1 MKKTILLTIICAA
14 LHYTAQAQFYIS
26 ARGGYAFSVS
36 SSVAVGSAQS
46 GNGYINIDKGKGIK
60 ESANYYGTGG
70 PGLTF
75 ALSPGYMFTKH
86 IGAELGIHYFMSEV
100 LPLTDR
106 SEIDPQGAINVF
118 RVKLSARSN
127 QVRVA
132 PAIVIRGGGEHF
144 TPYMRFGV
152 LLPVYGSVVLE
163 SEQYFETSNETLK
176 VSQRDVLNGAPSVG
190 YQAAVGV
197 AFSIRKHLELYAE
210 AEIITLS
217 IKAAKLTT
225 VKLDRIVTDKAT
237 GETTTYD
244 INSKDA
250 STGDPLID
258 VSDLQAV
265 YKDKIDNG
273 TDNTIANPKF
283 DAKQPRNELSRLANY
298 NSLGVH
304 VGLRY
309 SF

>member
-14 LHYTAQAQFYIS
+14 WHYTAQAQFYIS

-36 SSVAVGSAQS
+36 SSVAVGSPES
-46 GNGYINIDKGKGIK
+46 GNGYINVDKGKRIK

-75 ALSPGYMFTKH
+75 ALAPGYMFNKH

-106 SEIDPQGAINVF
+106 SEIDPQGALNVF
-118 RVKLSARSN
+118 KVQLRARSN

-132 PAIVIRGGGEHF
+132 PSVVIRGGGEHF
-144 TPYMRFGV
+144 TPYMKFGV
-152 LLPVYGSVVLE
+152 LLPVYGNVVLE
-163 SEQYFETSNETLK
+163 SEQYFETSNDITK
-176 VSQRDVLNGAPSVG
+176 VSQRDVLDGAPSVG
-190 YQAAVGV
+190 YQAAVG
-197 AFSIRKHLELYAE
+197 ASFPLRKYLELYVE
-210 AEIITLS
+210 AEIITLT

-225 VKLDRIVTDKAT
+225 VKVDKIYTDKAS
-237 GETTTYD
+237 GETATYD
-244 INSKDA
+244 INSKDV
-250 STGDPLID
+250 STGEPLIS
-258 VSDLQAV
+258 VSELQVV
-265 YKDKIDNG
+265 YKDKIDD
-273 TDNTIANPKF
+273 TDNTYANPKF
-283 DAKQPRNELSRLANY
+283 DPKLPRNELARLANY